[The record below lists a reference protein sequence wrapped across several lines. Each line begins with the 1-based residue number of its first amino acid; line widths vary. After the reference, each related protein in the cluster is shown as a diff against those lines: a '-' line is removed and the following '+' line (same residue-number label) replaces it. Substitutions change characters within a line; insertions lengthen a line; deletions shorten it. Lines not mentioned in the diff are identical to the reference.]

1 MPLFIHLASDSIV
14 YRYEL
19 QECGLL
25 KYNDIGT
32 VPDVYAR
39 NQELDQE
46 IEFLKK
52 ETIKFK
58 TAAL

>member
-1 MPLFIHLASDSIV
+1 MEAFI

-19 QECGLL
+19 QESGLL
-25 KYNDIGT
+25 KYHDIGT
-32 VPDVYAR
+32 VPDVYTR

-46 IEFLKK
+46 IDFLKK